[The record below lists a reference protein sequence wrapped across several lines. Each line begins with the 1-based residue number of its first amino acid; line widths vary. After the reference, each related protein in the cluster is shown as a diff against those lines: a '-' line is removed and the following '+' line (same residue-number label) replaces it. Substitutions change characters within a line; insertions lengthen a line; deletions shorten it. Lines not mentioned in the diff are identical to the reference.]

1 MAVVKVGVIGC
12 GSISIHR
19 HIPEYFK
26 HPHAELIAFCDSNE
40 QRAQAAA
47 LEYGGDTYTDWQ
59 KLLDRKD
66 VDAVSVCTPNADHA
80 PITIAALKAGKHV
93 LCEKPMATSLD
104 DAKAMV
110 EAAANNGV
118 QLMIG
123 HNQRLMPPHVK
134 AKEILQ
140 TGILGRVLTF
150 RTAFSHGGPE
160 SWSVEGKNT
169 WFFRKEQAGIGALG
183 DLGVHKVDLL
193 RWLLE
198 DDIVEVAAMTG
209 TLEKEADVDDNAVML
224 LRTKNGAFGTVA
236 ASWTHHPGEDNST
249 VLYCEHG
256 HIRIVEDP
264 VYQVVV
270 HRADG
275 SMEKHELGEIATNEE
290 GGQTDSGV
298 IAAFIDAI
306 VSGSPNPIPGEEGMK
321 SLEVVLAA
329 VQSAKTR
336 SVVSL

>member
-1 MAVVKVGVIGC
+1 MAVKVGIIGC

-26 HPHAELIAFCDSNE
+26 HPDAQLVAFCDTDE

-47 LEYGGDTYTDWQ
+47 LEYGGEVYTDWREM
-59 KLLDRKD
+59 LDQAEL
-66 VDAVSVCTPNADHA
+66 DAVSVCTPNADHA
-80 PITIAALKAGKHV
+80 PISMGALRAKKHV
-93 LCEKPMATSLD
+93 LCEKPMATSMD
-104 DAKAMV
+104 DARVMVKA
-110 EAAANNGV
+110 ADKNGV

-123 HNQRLMPPHVK
+123 HNQRLMSPHRK

-140 TGILGRVLTF
+140 GGSLGRVLTF
-150 RTAFSHGGPE
+150 RTAFGHGGPE
-160 SWSVEGKNT
+160 SWSAEGKNT
-169 WFFRKEQAGIGALG
+169 WFFRKDQAVIGALG

-193 RWLLE
+193 RWLLD
-198 DDIVEVAAMTG
+198 DDIVEVGALTG
-209 TLEKEADVDDNAVML
+209 TLEKHADVDDNAVML
-224 LRTKNGAFGTVA
+224 LRTRGGAFGTLA

-249 VLYCEHG
+249 VLYCEKG

-270 HRADG
+270 HRGDG
-275 SMEKHELGEIATNEE
+275 SVEKHELGGIATNEE

-298 IAAFIDAI
+298 IASFVDAI
-306 VSGSPNPIPGEEGMK
+306 TSGAPNPIPGEEGMK

-329 VQSAKTR
+329 VKAAETKSI
-336 SVVSL
+336 VSL